1 MSKTP
6 YVICIAGTSGSGKT
20 TLAKKVSLQLDGA
33 PILSLDDYF
42 EFLEGWP
49 KDIRHWLDKGGK
61 MAELSNPKMIQ
72 DIQAL
77 VNGESI
83 IYPTTKEEIHS
94 SNFIIVEDPSG
105 KERQELAVLID
116 YLVFIDLPQ
125 DIGLLRIIQRMI
137 NSTTKNEEGKI
148 LPLRET
154 NPEYVFGNILN
165 FLNHYSL
172 VYRDLYA
179 TVCRDVKQQ
188 ADLVLDGLLDI
199 NTLASEVVKKIKNN
213 QRKEK

>member
-1 MSKTP
+1 MSKKP

-20 TLAKKVSLQLDGA
+20 TLAKKVSLQLDQA

-61 MAELSNPKMIQ
+61 MADLSNPKMIQ

-77 VNGESI
+77 IKGESI

-105 KERQELAVLID
+105 RERQELAVLID
-116 YLVFIDLPQ
+116 YLIFIDLPQ
-125 DIGLLRIIQRMI
+125 DIGLLRIIQRLI
-137 NSTTKNEEGKI
+137 NSTTKSDEGKFI
-148 LPLRET
+148 PLRAT
-154 NPEYVFGNILN
+154 DPDRVFSNILN

-179 TVCRDVKQQ
+179 TVCEKVKQK
-188 ADLVLDGLLDI
+188 ADLILDGLKDI
-199 NTLASEVVKKIKNN
+199 NVLASDVVKKIID
-213 QRKEK
+213 QH